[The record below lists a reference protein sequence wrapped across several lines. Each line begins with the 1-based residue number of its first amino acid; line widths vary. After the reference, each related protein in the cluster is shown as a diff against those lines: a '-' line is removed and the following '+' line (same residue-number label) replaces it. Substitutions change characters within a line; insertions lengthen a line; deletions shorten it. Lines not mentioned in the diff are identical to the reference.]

1 MKDSGPCGASVEFV
15 VHGHRYLPVAV
26 FASENSEGDL
36 NLLGSFPSWHFA
48 FVLLWPLGS
57 RNVLPP

>member
-15 VHGHRYLPVAV
+15 VHRHRCLPVAV
-26 FASENSEGDL
+26 FASENSESDL

-48 FVLLWPLGS
+48 FGLLRLLGS
-57 RNVLPP
+57 RNLLPP